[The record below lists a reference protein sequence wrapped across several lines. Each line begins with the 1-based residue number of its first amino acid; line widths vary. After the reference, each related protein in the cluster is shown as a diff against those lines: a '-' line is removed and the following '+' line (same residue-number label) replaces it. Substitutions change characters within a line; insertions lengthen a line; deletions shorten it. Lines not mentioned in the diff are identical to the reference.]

1 MDNKSWMNLIKTT
14 YNVNDKR
21 LSVFG
26 VDISYESVE
35 GYYSS
40 FSAISRQTRMIAKV
54 TLADHYSPERVTIE
68 GDANLV
74 HTILEKLK

>member
-1 MDNKSWMNLIKTT
+1 MDNKSWMNLIRTT

-26 VDISYESVE
+26 VDITHETVE
-35 GYYSS
+35 GYYNS
-40 FSAISRQTRMIAKV
+40 FRAISRQNQMIAKV
-54 TLADHYSPERVTIE
+54 ILANHYSPERVTIE

-74 HTILEKLK
+74 HAILEKLK